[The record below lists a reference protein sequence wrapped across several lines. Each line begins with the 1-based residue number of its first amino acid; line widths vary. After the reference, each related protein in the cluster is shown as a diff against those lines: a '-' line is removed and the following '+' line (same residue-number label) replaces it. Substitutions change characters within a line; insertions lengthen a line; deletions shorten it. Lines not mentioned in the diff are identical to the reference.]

1 MTTRRIEKYRN
12 KRKGIAKT
20 EYRIFE
26 MLNDV
31 SEKLDYVIERVDK
44 TSESLYELA
53 KQPTEMFGVSK
64 EAFDDKFRESLKEY
78 EKWIGGT
85 E

>member
-1 MTTRRIEKYRN
+1 MNRTQLYRE

-20 EYRIFE
+20 EYRILE

-31 SEKLDYVIERVDK
+31 SEKLDYVIERIDR

-64 EAFDDKFRESLKEY
+64 EAFDENFREALKEY